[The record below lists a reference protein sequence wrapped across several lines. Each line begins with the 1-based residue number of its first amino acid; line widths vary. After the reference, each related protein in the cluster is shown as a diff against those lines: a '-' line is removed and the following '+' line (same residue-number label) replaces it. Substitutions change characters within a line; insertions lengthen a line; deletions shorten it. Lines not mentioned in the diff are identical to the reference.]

1 MTRKEFLERY
11 LIFKIG
17 QLSGILAT
25 LLVMFILK

>member
-1 MTRKEFLERY
+1 MNKKEFLERY

-25 LLVMFILK
+25 ILAMFILK